1 MERKLCLLTCKTIN
15 QCQRRSKGQ
24 PKIRKGVGN
33 CWLVSPA
40 YLKSCISCVL
50 SQFHPKHQSLI
61 YSSELI
67 TLFYQKNFTM
77 SENVPPQQQFYPNHH
92 VIQHPM
98 VGVSQV
104 INNETLIFFSC
115 KLPATTKSSSSK
127 LSPSC
132 SASINCNMCKNSSKS
147 ESLSIFKLQ
156 VQPLYY

>member
-50 SQFHPKHQSLI
+50 SHFHPKHQSLI

-115 KLPATTKSSSSK
+115 KLPGIQEGFRVAHAGPAGYQMQDVCMD
-127 LSPSC
+127 L
-132 SASINCNMCKNSSKS
+132 NFFF
-147 ESLSIFKLQ
+147 L
-156 VQPLYY
+156 